1 MDGQGLKI
9 SEADI
14 RECVEG
20 VLRSLSIPNSIR
32 VRLCFDLADG
42 KVRLDREA
50 IQRAFGELVKNALD
64 AMPAGGELAILLS
77 GDGDRIEL
85 AVEDTGVGITPEDMA
100 MLFTPFFTTK
110 PVGEGAGLGLPSV
123 YGTVKAHGG
132 GVTVESNADPQRG
145 ATGTT
150 VRITLPRWTLV
161 KDPKTSLILHDD

>member
-20 VLRSLSIPNSIR
+20 ALRSLSIPGSIS
-32 VRLCFDLADG
+32 VRLRSDLADG
-42 KVRLDREA
+42 KVRVDRDA

-64 AMPAGGELAILLS
+64 AMPAGGELAILIS
-77 GDGDRIEL
+77 GDGEQIEI
-85 AVEDTGVGITPEDMA
+85 AVEDTGFGIPPEGMA

-110 PVGEGAGLGLPSV
+110 PVGEGSGLGLPSV
-123 YGTVKAHGG
+123 YGTAKAHGG
-132 GVTVESNADPQRG
+132 RVTVESNADPQKG

-150 VRITLPRWTLV
+150 VRITLPRRTLL
-161 KDPKTSLILHDD
+161 KDPKTNLILHDD